1 MADELAVDHPE
12 ITVSIHHIDAIGYDA
27 GLTGLEGYT
36 DLPILQD
43 DTTNDVWNNWG
54 ATWRDV
60 YVLDGDNHVYAVF
73 NLTTYSLADSAN
85 YAALYDL
92 FVDAAAAP

>member
-1 MADELAVDHPE
+1 MQILHVN
-12 ITVSIHHIDAIGYDA
+12 AIGHDS
-27 GLTGLEGYT
+27 GLVTLEAST

-43 DTTNDVWNNWG
+43 DTTADVWNQWG

-60 YVLDGDNHVYAVF
+60 YVLDNDNEVYAVY
-73 NLTTYSLADSAN
+73 NLTSNSLADPAN

-92 FVDAAAAP
+92 FVEASVAP

>member
-1 MADELAVDHPE
+1 M
-12 ITVSIHHIDAIGYDA
+12 
-27 GLTGLEGYT
+27 T

-43 DTTNDVWNNWG
+43 DTTADVWSQWE

-60 YVLDGDNHVYAVF
+60 YVLDGDNEVYAVF
-73 NLTTYSLADSAN
+73 NLTTYDLSDSAN

-92 FVDAAAAP
+92 FVEAAAH